1 MWSLLQVSFGSPAE
15 GRGFTSASSGSS
27 SSAPGAR
34 LSLVYRMESSVPL
47 KSRVMLVNLLFRCG
61 EE

>member
-34 LSLVYRMESSVPL
+34 LSLVYRM
-47 KSRVMLVNLLFRCG
+47 
-61 EE
+61 